1 VAETA
6 PHHLPGV
13 ADQGARLEFLR
24 VRDRQTTLSP
34 GEWAVLGLIAEQP
47 RHGFALRKALS
58 PDGEIGRV
66 WSLPGP
72 LVYRALTTLQS
83 KGLAA
88 VAGAER
94 SDVGPQRTLVTP
106 TEAGRAALQAWLWQ
120 PVEHLR
126 DFRSLF
132 MLKLALLDRA
142 GERPQALLVAQ
153 MERVA
158 PIVAA
163 LEEQADTS
171 AGFDRALAT
180 WRLESARAAERF
192 LDQLAGHSS

>member
-1 VAETA
+1 
-6 PHHLPGV
+6 
-13 ADQGARLEFLR
+13 
-24 VRDRQTTLSP
+24 
-34 GEWAVLGLIAEQP
+34 VLGLIAEGP

-72 LVYRALTTLQS
+72 LVYRALTTLQA
-83 KGLAA
+83 KGLAQ
-88 VAGAER
+88 VVGAER
-94 SDVGPQRTLVTP
+94 SELGPQRTLVVASD
-106 TEAGRAALQAWLWQ
+106 AGRAALQAWLRR
-120 PVEHLR
+120 PVQHLR

-142 GERPQALLVAQ
+142 GQDPGPLLAAQ
-153 MERVA
+153 REQVG

-163 LEEQADTS
+163 LEEQARTS

-180 WRLESARAAERF
+180 WRLESARAAIRF
-192 LDQLAGHSS
+192 LDGIAGPAQR